1 MSDGALPGLEL
12 PLVSFISVHLI
23 HQGFQEICSR
33 RAAPCQIRSENVT
46 GSENLVEDV
55 FWSDEELAEDVLKQ
69 VRNFDPSNLN

>member
-1 MSDGALPGLEL
+1 LSDGALPGLEL

-33 RAAPCQIRSENVT
+33 RAASCQIRSENVT

-55 FWSDEELAEDVLKQ
+55 SYILVGRFLGKLSCFVEKQ
-69 VRNFDPSNLN
+69 ANL